1 MGFLT
6 PDFTK
11 RLQNHPALQ
20 PGEMVRH
27 AGYGL
32 GYGTLALADRAL
44 GRMTVRQPDER
55 DVGYRAEHQTAT
67 GGGHKSGFAARIA
80 GNGVLA
86 VTNKRLLFFHKTT
99 VIGTPKAISAELP
112 LSGVAGAT
120 YTAPMLAV
128 HLADGSTFALHMPK
142 NQRPDE
148 IARLLGPPKS
158 G

>member
-6 PDFTK
+6 PDFTR

-20 PGEMVRH
+20 PGETVRH

-55 DVGYRAEHQTAT
+55 DVGYRGEHHAAT
-67 GGGHKSGFAARIA
+67 GGADKSGLAATIV

-86 VTNKRLLFFHKTT
+86 VTDRRLLFFPKTT
-99 VIGTPKAISAELP
+99 VIGTPKAIGAELP
-112 LSGVAGAT
+112 LSRVAGAT
-120 YTAPMLAV
+120 YKAPMLAV
-128 HLADGSTFALHMPK
+128 HLADGSTFALHMPR
-142 NQRPDE
+142 NQQPDE
-148 IARLLGPPKS
+148 IARLLGPPKA